1 MPLFFYS
8 NFLSSPLFSSLI
20 FSTHFY
26 SPHLF
31 LFLSISFL
39 VPISSLPF
47 FSPFSSFFSLSRF
60 LSASEG
66 KKTLGGDTKSSL
78 FYILIRDYG
87 ALEATK
93 SMTRLSKLCARF
105 LGMSTKCEDEWVHC
119 WKKGKKEEGKEG
131 WKEGGR
137 KKEGRKEEK

>member
-1 MPLFFYS
+1 M
-8 NFLSSPLFSSLI
+8 
-20 FSTHFY
+20 
-26 SPHLF
+26 
-31 LFLSISFL
+31 
-39 VPISSLPF
+39 
-47 FSPFSSFFSLSRF
+47 
-60 LSASEG
+60 SASEG

-131 WKEGGR
+131 R
-137 KKEGRKEEK
+137 KDRSRKEGRKKNRSHGWIEVGRKKGMNEERERRKEGSE